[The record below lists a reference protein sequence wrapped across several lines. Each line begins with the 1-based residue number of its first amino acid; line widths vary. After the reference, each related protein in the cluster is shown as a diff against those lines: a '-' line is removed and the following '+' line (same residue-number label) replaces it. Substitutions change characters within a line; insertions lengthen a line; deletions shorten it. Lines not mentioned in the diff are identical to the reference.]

1 MLTTHT
7 PAVIA
12 MTSFFP
18 FQMAMLM
25 MAMRDCL
32 GKMAISPHTEQDIL
46 AENNQKRCTS
56 EGHVPKELKK
66 KKKKRSITKHLFLR
80 LDTSGGHA
88 HQLED
93 ILDLKIVACQG
104 ADAHK
109 GRDILGNW
117 FGL

>member
-1 MLTTHT
+1 
-7 PAVIA
+7 VK
-12 MTSFFP
+12 
-18 FQMAMLM
+18 Q
-25 MAMRDCL
+25 
-32 GKMAISPHTEQDIL
+32 GKKNSQIIKLKKNEKKKKKK
-46 AENNQKRCTS
+46 QKKKKN
-56 EGHVPKELKK
+56 HQKKKKK

>member
-1 MLTTHT
+1 MKNPMLTTHT

-46 AENNQKRCTS
+46 AENNQKRFTS

-66 KKKKRSITKHLFLR
+66 KKKKKSIPKNLFLSGDKR
-80 LDTSGGHA
+80 GGHA
-88 HQLED
+88 PRWED
-93 ILDLKIVACQG
+93 TG
-104 ADAHK
+104 A
-109 GRDILGNW
+109 
-117 FGL
+117 

>member
-1 MLTTHT
+1 M
-7 PAVIA
+7 P
-12 MTSFFP
+12 
-18 FQMAMLM
+18 
-25 MAMRDCL
+25 MRDCL
-32 GKMAISPHTEQDIL
+32 GKMAISPYTEQDIL

-66 KKKKRSITKHLFLR
+66 RSITKHLFLR

-88 HQLED
+88 HKLED

-109 GRDILGNW
+109 GCDILGNW